1 MPADPGPAATSQH
14 LRVLDGTYVVE
25 LRHATDPLVTG
36 PEATG
41 PEATDPEATDPGP
54 AGWLALVRSDEGL
67 TVVRRARTGDDAPPW
82 AALFSGGTLHGLDV
96 PGMLVALLRPLADGG
111 VPVFVCSTF
120 GADVVLVPAE
130 QLDAAA
136 GLLSAAGHRVDRP

>member
-1 MPADPGPAATSQH
+1 MPDAPGPDATSQR

-25 LRHATDPLVTG
+25 LRSAAAPRAADPAPADPAPADLMTG
-36 PEATG
+36 
-41 PEATDPEATDPGP
+41 D
-54 AGWLALVRSDEGL
+54 WLALVRSEEGL
-67 TVVRRARTGDDAPPW
+67 TVVRRALAGDHAPPW

-96 PGMLVALLRPLADGG
+96 PGMLAALLRPLADGG

-130 QLDAAA
+130 HLDAASA
-136 GLLSAAGHRVDRP
+136 LLSAAGHRVDHP